1 MRRNLEFEKDPH
13 GVRAVAGSRRSR
25 CASKTCRKRS
35 AAVSLTDD
43 EVQAL
48 ARQAILIENIT
59 AARWISSGRK
69 TAIPASC

>member
-1 MRRNLEFEKDPH
+1 MVYAPSQDH
-13 GVRAVAGSRRSR
+13 GKQVRIEDVPEAQRSR
-25 CASKTCRKRS
+25 F
-35 AAVSLTDD
+35 SLTDE

-48 ARQAILIENIT
+48 AQQAILIENIT